1 MKQDNWKLLYQSQ
14 FNLKKRIK
22 VACVMGYYNG
32 SKYITDQLQSI
43 INQNQ
48 DSFNLTIFISDDNS
62 EENFP
67 SLDNLDI
74 VETKDLTI
82 LYRKLNKNI
91 GYAKNFIYSLNSISA
106 EFDYYCFSDQD
117 DIWFSNKIENGIKRI
132 KKYSPHNPILY
143 CGRTTYYNSEC
154 TKKLGNSFLYKRK
167 PSFRNAIIQSI
178 AGGNTMVF
186 NNQAKQIIIKSINK
200 KFEII
205 SHDWWCYQIISGV
218 GGIIFYDKKSFIK
231 YRQHGKNIIGGNKS
245 PRAKL
250 SRIVSLL
257 LGEFKIWNKINLN
270 TLNKNTLLLSTEN
283 QIILKKLRECR
294 KQSIFKRIM
303 SFQSVGIYR
312 QTFFGNLALCIAI
325 ILKRI

>member
-117 DIWFSNKIENGIKRI
+117 DIWFSN
-132 KKYSPHNPILY
+132 
-143 CGRTTYYNSEC
+143 
-154 TKKLGNSFLYKRK
+154 
-167 PSFRNAIIQSI
+167 
-178 AGGNTMVF
+178 
-186 NNQAKQIIIKSINK
+186 NQ
-200 KFEII
+200 
-205 SHDWWCYQIISGV
+205 
-218 GGIIFYDKKSFIK
+218 
-231 YRQHGKNIIGGNKS
+231 
-245 PRAKL
+245 
-250 SRIVSLL
+250 LL
-257 LGEFKIWNKINLN
+257 QCSKD
-270 TLNKNTLLLSTEN
+270 
-283 QIILKKLRECR
+283 
-294 KQSIFKRIM
+294 
-303 SFQSVGIYR
+303 
-312 QTFFGNLALCIAI
+312 
-325 ILKRI
+325 